1 MNKAFDAI
9 RDGLED
15 AIAYG
20 QGDTTRARESTVKAD
35 RADVA
40 AIRARLG
47 MSQPAFAGAL
57 SVSVSVSTL
66 RKWEQGQRVPSG
78 AARVLLRVMERE
90 PEAVRRALEAAP
102 RT

>member
-20 QGDTTRARESTVKAD
+20 QGDPTRARESTVTTD
-35 RADVA
+35 RADVV

-47 MSQPAFAGAL
+47 MSQPTFADAM
-57 SVSVSVSTL
+57 SVSVSTL

-78 AARVLLRVMERE
+78 AARVLLRIMERE

>member
-1 MNKAFDAI
+1 MTKAFDAI
-9 RDGLED
+9 REGLED

-20 QGDTTRARESTVKAD
+20 QGDKARARETKVTAE

-40 AIRARLG
+40 AIRGRLG

-57 SVSVSVSTL
+57 SVSVSTL
-66 RKWEQGQRVPSG
+66 RKWEQGQRAPSG

-90 PEAVRRALEAAP
+90 PEAVRRALGQA
-102 RT
+102 RQG

>member
-1 MNKAFDAI
+1 MSTKTKAFEAI
-9 RDGLED
+9 REGLED

-20 QGDTTRARESTVKAD
+20 QGETTRGQESVVEAD

-57 SVSVSVSTL
+57 SVSLSTV

-78 AARVLLRVMERE
+78 AARVLLRVMEQE
-90 PEAVRRALEAAP
+90 PEAVRRALGREL
-102 RT
+102 

>member
-1 MNKAFDAI
+1 MSKAFEAI

-20 QGDTTRARESTVKAD
+20 QGDAARARETVVEAE

-57 SVSVSVSTL
+57 SVSLSTV

-90 PEAVRRALEAAP
+90 PDAVRRALG
-102 RT
+102 R